1 VVVVRVVEG
10 IGRGVLGFVEELG
23 RALSLL
29 GRGLT
34 NVFRRPIR
42 WGLTVRE
49 VEFIGIQSLPIIL
62 LSAAFTGAVFTYE
75 SHEAFALFGAEGLVG
90 GTVGVAITR
99 ELAPT
104 LTGLLV
110 AGRAG
115 SAMAAELGSMR
126 VTEQVDALEAMAVDP
141 VNYLVKPRLLA
152 SILSVPLLTVVFDV
166 VGIFGSWVVAIYVLH
181 IAEPEFMVRLQDW
194 VDWDDIWAGL
204 TKATVYGLIIGAV
217 ACYKGFY
224 TTGGAEGVGR
234 ATTSAVVVASVVILI
249 ANYFIAIALPTP
261 V

>member
-1 VVVVRVVEG
+1 MVVRAFEG
-10 IGRGVLGFVEELG
+10 IGRSVLASVEELG
-23 RALSLL
+23 AAMRLL
-29 GRGLT
+29 AMGLA

-49 VEFIGIQSLPIIL
+49 IEFIGIQSLPIIL

-152 SILSVPLLTVVFDV
+152 SIVSVPLLTVVFDV
-166 VGIFGSWVVAIYVLH
+166 VGIFGSYLVGIHVLH
-181 IAEPEFMVRLQDW
+181 IARPEFMVRLQDW

-204 TKATVYGLIIGAV
+204 VKATVYGLIIGTV
-217 ACYKGFY
+217 ACYKGYY

>member
-1 VVVVRVVEG
+1 MVVRVVEG
-10 IGRGVLGFVEELG
+10 VGRRVLAFVEELG
-23 RALSLL
+23 RAMRLL
-29 GRGLT
+29 AMGLA
-34 NVFRRPIR
+34 NIFRRPIR
-42 WGLTVRE
+42 WGLTIQE
-49 VEFIGIQSLPIIL
+49 IEFIGIQSLPIIL

-115 SAMAAELGSMR
+115 SAMADELGSMR

-141 VNYLVKPRLLA
+141 MNYLVKPRLLA
-152 SILSVPLLTVVFDV
+152 SLVSLPLLTVIFDV
-166 VGIFGSWVVAIYVLH
+166 VGILGSYMVAIYVLH
-181 IAEPEFMVRLQDW
+181 IARPEFMVRLQDW

-204 TKATVYGLIIGAV
+204 VKSLVYGLIIGTV
-217 ACYKGFY
+217 ACYKGYY

-234 ATTSAVVVASVVILI
+234 ATTSAVVVASVVILVT
-249 ANYFIAIALPTP
+249 NYFIALSLPTP

>member
-1 VVVVRVVEG
+1 MVVRVVER
-10 IGRGVLGFVEELG
+10 IGRAVLAALEELG
-23 RALSLL
+23 GAMRLL
-29 GRGLT
+29 AMGLA
-34 NVFRRPIR
+34 NIFRRPVR
-42 WGLTVRE
+42 WGLTVKE
-49 VEFIGIQSLPIIL
+49 IEFIGIQSLPIIL

-75 SHEAFALFGAEGLVG
+75 SHEAFALFGAQGLVG

-126 VTEQVDALEAMAVDP
+126 VTGQVDALEAMAVDP

-152 SILSVPLLTVVFDV
+152 SVVSVPLLTVVFDV
-166 VGIFGSWVVAIYVLH
+166 VGILGSYLVGIYVLH
-181 IAEPEFMVRLQDW
+181 IARPEFMVRLQDW

-204 TKATVYGLIIGAV
+204 VKGTVYGLIIGTV
-217 ACYKGFY
+217 ACYKGYY